1 MPDAEYIPRPTFES
15 LTANR
20 AGSEYDV
27 LFETLHN
34 LRSVVA
40 WKLAN
45 LDDATAKASVVP
57 SATTLLGLVH
67 HLAWVEAWW
76 FQSVFAGRDVDWPF
90 DRDEDRDAEFRMRDE
105 HTVDGIL
112 DVYER
117 NVVISNEIISS
128 APSLDVTVKPGETEY
143 SLRWILAHMIDE
155 TARHVGHMDIIR
167 EQLDGATG
175 YLP

>member
-67 HLAWVEAWW
+67 HLA
-76 FQSVFAGRDVDWPF
+76 
-90 DRDEDRDAEFRMRDE
+90 
-105 HTVDGIL
+105 
-112 DVYER
+112 
-117 NVVISNEIISS
+117 
-128 APSLDVTVKPGETEY
+128 
-143 SLRWILAHMIDE
+143 
-155 TARHVGHMDIIR
+155 
-167 EQLDGATG
+167 
-175 YLP
+175 